1 MVVIGLKVVS
11 MSRIRRISYHG
22 WVLLLGCLWVL
33 YLISPIDLF
42 PDGLPVLGWLDDLMV
57 LAGVYWFIRRLRPYA
72 VHSARGSSS
81 ASYAGARTHTGTEE
95 AQAERPR
102 AAETSRSED
111 PWQVLEIKPGASQEE
126 IHAAYKVQLLKYH
139 PDRVAHL
146 GEEFQHLAYSKTLA
160 IQQAYATLKQHE
172 A

>member
-1 MVVIGLKVVS
+1 MVVIRLKVVS
-11 MSRIRRISYHG
+11 MSRTKRISYHG

-57 LAGVYWFIRRLRPYA
+57 LAGVYWFIRRLRPYT

-102 AAETSRSED
+102 AAETPRSED

-126 IHAAYKVQLLKYH
+126 IRAAYKVQLLKYH

-160 IQQAYATLKQHE
+160 IQQAYTTLKQHE